1 MTYLDEWEQQL
12 QRDLDE
18 IRSSTT
24 KLTKAAAAI
33 RGRSTVRGVAVEV
46 DTAGAITHLHIPA
59 TAMKGTGAQLGD
71 VLIEVHRRARVD
83 AQAKAEQL
91 MRTADPRLR
100 AGIQELRGEPAPA
113 PATQPKPMTEEEV
126 QAADDAYFERM
137 NKQGW
142 RG

>member
-12 QRDLDE
+12 QRDLGE
-18 IRSSTT
+18 IRSSTA
-24 KLTKAAAAI
+24 KLAKAAAAI
-33 RGRSTVRGVAVEV
+33 RGRSTIHGVAVEV
-46 DTAGAITHLHIPA
+46 DTAGAITNLHIPA
-59 TAMKGTGAQLGD
+59 AAMKGTSTQLGD
-71 VLIEVHRRARVD
+71 ALMEAHRRARAD
-83 AQAKAEQL
+83 AQAKAEEL

-113 PATQPKPMTEEEV
+113 PAAQPKPMTEEQI

-137 NKQGW
+137 NEQGW